1 MSADQATP
9 PSGALSSRAPSG
21 ALPAPQPLDPETLS
35 RAELSLRRATR
46 EVGRA
51 FVSAQQHAELIMI
64 ALIARG
70 HVLLEGVPGVAKT
83 TLASSVA
90 KVCACPMK
98 RVQFTPD
105 LLPADIIGGA
115 IYHPQRQSF
124 EVHKGPIFTHI
135 LLADEL
141 NRAPAK
147 TQSALLE
154 AMQEAQVSLE
164 GETYPLPEPFFTLA
178 TQNPQAQT
186 GVYQLPEAQLDRF
199 ALKLVIGYPDE
210 RDELKML
217 EAYQREPPQLT
228 PLLSPELICGLQR
241 AAEQVYVHPEV
252 SAYIVK
258 LTRAT
263 RLDPRVTLGASPRAS
278 LALLKL
284 CKARALSR
292 ARPFV
297 SPDDVIALAPHALA
311 HRLHLQDEHKYAGL
325 SARRVISELFKRVRY
340 DGPELPD
347 RPERHLV

>member
-1 MSADQATP
+1 MTQDYSVQSSSS
-9 PSGALSSRAPSG
+9 PSLELTAEHL
-21 ALPAPQPLDPETLS
+21 QQ
-35 RAELSLRRATR
+35 AELIFKRVTL

-51 FVSAQQHAELIMI
+51 YVSAQIHAELILI

-83 TLASSVA
+83 TLASSIA
-90 KVCACPMK
+90 TVCGCPIK

-105 LLPADIIGGA
+105 MLPADILGGA
-115 IYHPQRQSF
+115 VYHPQTQRF
-124 EVHKGPIFTHI
+124 EIHKGPIFTHI

-164 GETYPLPEPFFTLA
+164 GHTHALPQPFFTLA
-178 TQNPQAQT
+178 TQNPQEQT

-199 ALKLVIGYPDE
+199 ALKLLLGYPSE
-210 RDELKML
+210 KDELKML
-217 EAYQREPPQLT
+217 EAYQHQAPKLT
-228 PLLSPELICGLQR
+228 AILNPKHITLLQQTADL
-241 AAEQVYVHPEV
+241 VYVHPEI
-252 SAYIVK
+252 SAYVVK

-263 RLDPRVTLGASPRAS
+263 RSDHRVLLGASPRAS

-292 ARPFV
+292 ARSFV
-297 SPDDVIALAPHALA
+297 SPDDVISLAPHALV
-311 HRLHLQDEHKYAGL
+311 HRLHVRDDYEFSGT
-325 SARRVISELFKRVRY
+325 SAQQVISELLNTVQY
-340 DGPELPD
+340 DGPV
-347 RPERHLV
+347 RPEQGS

>member
-1 MSADQATP
+1 MTPQDPPPVPSPSDSDQR
-9 PSGALSSRAPSG
+9 SS
-21 ALPAPQPLDPETLS
+21 DTLS
-35 RAELSLRRATR
+35 AELLTRAELAFKRVTQ

-51 FVSAQQHAELIMI
+51 YVSAQIHAELIFI

-90 KVCACPMK
+90 TACGCPMK

-105 LLPADIIGGA
+105 MLPSDILGGA
-115 IYHPQRQSF
+115 VYHQQAQRF

-164 GETYPLPEPFFTLA
+164 GVTHPLPRPFFTLA
-178 TQNPQAQT
+178 TQNPQEQT

-199 ALKLVIGYPDE
+199 ALKLVLSYPSE
-210 RDELKML
+210 EDELKML
-217 EAYQREPPQLT
+217 TAYQRAAPRLSSLLT
-228 PLLSPELICGLQR
+228 PELIIGLQD
-241 AAEQVYVHPEV
+241 AADLVYVHPEV
-252 SAYIVK
+252 SAYIVRV
-258 LTRAT
+258 TRAT
-263 RLDPRVTLGASPRAS
+263 RLDHRVALGASPRAS

-292 ARPFV
+292 ARRFV
-297 SPDDVIALAPHALA
+297 SPDDVISLAPHALV
-311 HRLHLQDEHKYAGL
+311 HRLHLKDEFEFSGVRAQQ
-325 SARRVISELFKRVRY
+325 VISELFEGVRY
-340 DGPELPD
+340 DGPAKPD
-347 RPERHLV
+347 RGT